1 MREQFFGTTFWMSL
15 GGLAAAF
22 IASFFAYQF
31 ELGLPMLALVLLMT
45 ATLAAKHPTLGLF
58 AVFLELFSNP
68 HGHLFFYDG
77 WTMPVSLRMAIFTGF
92 FIGWSAYF
100 LRTKTTPRFA
110 AQSFLPLTILALAIL
125 IGFFTGLASQPF
137 LDVFKDGN
145 AYFYL
150 LYALPILTTSWTSQ
164 HKHHLLQILA
174 AGAVWNALMT
184 LGILYLF
191 THFDETLLRSSYV
204 FLRDIRLAEI
214 TNLGNGVY
222 RVFIQSQFFTFV
234 FGALLLAFSA
244 YNTNRRIVTS
254 LVALGSVL
262 AVLLLSFSRSFW
274 IGTVI
279 ATVVL
284 LILLIRARLGGH
296 AWKLL
301 ASTTLLSGV
310 FAVLLILAV
319 ALFPLPT
326 QRIGGGDLADAL
338 RRRSTSDVAVSSRW
352 ELLDPMWNAIE
363 EQPLFGN
370 GFGTRVSFVTDDLRV
385 RELRPDGVWSTY
397 AMEWGWLELWLKMGI
412 LGPIG
417 FLILFAALFKSF
429 LLTQKTDHAWVGS
442 GLMAGLTFLFVIH
455 AFSPYLNHPIG
466 LGFILFCFCFLTD
479 GTVGLRQEA
488 DPVDVR
494 TRRETPVPASAVSL
508 RVEER

>member
-1 MREQFFGTTFWMSL
+1 MFV
-15 GGLAAAF
+15 AAF
-22 IASFFAYQF
+22 LAYRF
-31 ELGLPMLALVLLMT
+31 GLGLPMLILALIIAT
-45 ATLAAKHPTLGLF
+45 TLAARHPALGLF

-68 HGHLFFYDG
+68 HGHLIFYDG
-77 WTMPVSLRMAIFTGF
+77 GPVPVSLRMAIFIGF
-92 FIGWSAYF
+92 FIGWSIYF
-100 LRTKTTPRFA
+100 LRTKTRPRFA
-110 AQSFLPLTILALAIL
+110 AQPLLPLTILALAIL
-125 IGFFTGLASQPF
+125 LGFFTGLASQPF

-150 LYALPILTTSWTSQ
+150 LYALPILTTPWTSQ

-174 AGAVWNALMT
+174 AGAVSNALVT

-234 FGALLLAFSA
+234 FGALMVAFMTFWK
-244 YNTNRRIVTS
+244 TNVLHGS
-254 LVALGSVL
+254 LTVGTVL
-262 AVLLLSFSRSFW
+262 AILLLSLSRSFW
-274 IGTVI
+274 IGI
-279 ATVVL
+279 AVSTIVL
-284 LILLIRARLGGH
+284 LVLLARFRLGTK
-296 AWKLL
+296 AWKFL
-301 ASTTLLSGV
+301 ASTTLLGAL
-310 FAVLLILAV
+310 FAVLLIIAV
-319 ALFPLPT
+319 TLFPLPS
-326 QRIGGGDLADAL
+326 QRLEGGDLADAL
-338 RRRSTSDVAVSSRW
+338 RRRSEADVAVSSRW
-352 ELLDPMWNAIE
+352 ELLGPMWKAIE
-363 EQPLFGN
+363 ERPILGN
-370 GFGTRVSFVTDDLRV
+370 GFGARVSFITDDPRV
-385 RELRPDGVWSTY
+385 RELRPDGIWSTY

-429 LLTQKTDHAWVGS
+429 LLTKKTDHAWVGS

-466 LGFILFCFCFLTD
+466 LGFILFCFCFLPD
-479 GTVGLRQEA
+479 GTVGLKQEA

-494 TRRETPVPASAVSL
+494 TRKGTPVPASAVSL